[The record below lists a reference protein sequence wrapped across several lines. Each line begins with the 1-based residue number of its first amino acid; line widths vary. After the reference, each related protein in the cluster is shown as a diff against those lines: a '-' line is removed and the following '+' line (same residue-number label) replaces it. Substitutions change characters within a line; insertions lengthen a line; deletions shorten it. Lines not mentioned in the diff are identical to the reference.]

1 MDINSNNPLIDQ
13 LPTQNEV
20 YQSYNNNDQTP
31 SDYIPPPIYDN
42 NIIQDINKDNND
54 NNEPRLSTLEAPPA
68 FDNYIKLDVKDPLSQ
83 DNNNYPSKTDKDE
96 NNSNINHKLINHP
109 LNRPFLEPI
118 EEEQKPQDT
127 NLKVKEPVY
136 QLQVMPQ
143 QKNNNNKN
151 NSSCCEECC
160 CDDCKDCCKVCCD
173 DCKTCGE
180 DCRYEC
186 NTCCAECCDN
196 CKDCCADCCKTNW
209 SNFGPAF
216 GQALGQALR
225 NIKI

>member
-20 YQSYNNNDQTP
+20 YQSHNNNDQTP
-31 SDYIPPPIYDN
+31 SDYIPPTIYDN
-42 NIIQDINKDNND
+42 NISQDINKDNND

-83 DNNNYPSKTDKDE
+83 DNNNYPSQTDKDE

-118 EEEQKPQDT
+118 EEEQKPQDN
-127 NLKVKEPVY
+127 NLIVKEPVY

-143 QKNNNNKN
+143 QTNNNKN
-151 NSSCCEECC
+151 NSSCCQECCDGCCAEYCEHCHICCEECC
-160 CDDCKDCCKVCCD
+160 DDFK
-173 DCKTCGE
+173 
-180 DCRYEC
+180 
-186 NTCCAECCDN
+186 N
-196 CKDCCADCCKTNW
+196 CCADYWKTCLRDC
-209 SNFGPAF
+209 GPAF
-216 GQALGQALR
+216 GQALGQALT
-225 NIKI
+225 NIKIN